1 MDVALPRP
9 PRPRPAPPT
18 VGGHWRHIGAPR
30 SRLTASPASPLRS
43 PRGGV
48 PPWLRVQFPLLIG
61 PRVGARS
68 RALVSLHP
76 FPDSAPCSPARVLP
90 ERIRGPS
97 FPSCMA
103 PRGAGAPPLSDPP
116 LRPPMALGRPRSPGC
131 ALCCWDQGS
140 GRAGGVAVPR
150 AYSWGGSRAQGQPS
164 RPAHPGLLSCRVS
177 LSRGR
182 DGQCPQGFPSL
193 HPIQAHGGDARGS
206 CQFRLPR
213 RGSWGAGSS
222 LSFAVCSRHLLG
234 C

>member
-1 MDVALPRP
+1 MAPGPVSFSLGPAWERGRGLWSVSTRSLTQ
-9 PRPRPAPPT
+9 RRARRPACCPKGSGVLPFPAA
-18 VGGHWRHIGAPR
+18 WRPGVRAPHR
-30 SRLTASPASPLRS
+30 FLTHLY
-43 PRGGV
+43 
-48 PPWLRVQFPLLIG
+48 G
-61 PRVGARS
+61 PRW
-68 RALVSLHP
+68 
-76 FPDSAPCSPARVLP
+76 
-90 ERIRGPS
+90 PS
-97 FPSCMA
+97 
-103 PRGAGAPPLSDPP
+103 
-116 LRPPMALGRPRSPGC
+116 GRPRSPGC

-140 GRAGGVAVPR
+140 GRAGGVSVPR

-164 RPAHPGLLSCRVS
+164 RPAHPGPLSCRVS